1 MIVGAVQLTAKAQEE
16 LADEARSLR
25 ADVERIKA
33 HIDLTGGE
41 RI

>member
-1 MIVGAVQLTAKAQEE
+1 MIVGAVQLMARAREE
-16 LADEARSLR
+16 LADEVCSLR

-33 HIDLTGGE
+33 HIGLTGGE

>member
-1 MIVGAVQLTAKAQEE
+1 MIVGAVQLMARAREE
-16 LADEARSLR
+16 LADEVCSLR

-33 HIDLTGGE
+33 NIGLTGGE